1 MNTHATLG
9 WSARVARVAFVLF
22 VAGQTAW
29 SAQFDFNA
37 PGFVPTVGPGSIEF
51 YSATTAADVEY
62 GTASSFGLPAMPGG
76 DAAVMKFPAFAGNQ
90 GLLFKTGV
98 GPNGGGAY
106 INQYTMVWDLLLP
119 SIPDWFSFYNSD
131 DVNGNDGDL
140 FMDSAGGIGISSA
153 YDGAASA
160 NTWHRIA
167 ASFDLTTS
175 TLSKYIDGQLV
186 GSQTLS
192 SGVDGRWSLYSVNDP
207 ASGLLL
213 LTDNDGETGAGY
225 INSFYFNDRAMT
237 GDEIWALG
245 GPNAVGIVPEPGT
258 WALLLAGGVFM
269 GLWRHRRE

>member
-9 WSARVARVAFVLF
+9 WGSRVARFAFVLV

-37 PGFVPTVGPGSIEF
+37 PGFAPTLGPGSIEF

-62 GTASSFGLPAMPGG
+62 GTASSFGLPGMPGG

-119 SIPDWFSFYNSD
+119 SIPEWFSFFNSD

-140 FMDSAGGIGISSA
+140 FMDSAGGIGISSV
-153 YDGAASA
+153 YHGVVGV

-167 ASFDLTTS
+167 ASYDLTTS

-207 ASGLLL
+207 ANGLLL
-213 LTDNDGETGAGY
+213 LADNDGETGAGY
-225 INSFYFNDRAMT
+225 INSFYFIDRVMT
-237 GDEIWALG
+237 GDEIGALG
-245 GPNAVGIVPEPGT
+245 GPNAVGIVPEPST
-258 WALLLAGGVFM
+258 WALLVAGGVFM
-269 GLWRHRRE
+269 GLGRRRRE